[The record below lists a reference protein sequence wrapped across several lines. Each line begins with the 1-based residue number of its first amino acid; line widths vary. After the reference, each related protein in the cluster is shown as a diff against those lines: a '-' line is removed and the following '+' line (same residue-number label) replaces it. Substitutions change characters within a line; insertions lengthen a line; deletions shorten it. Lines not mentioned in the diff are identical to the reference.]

1 MPSCPVHMEETL
13 VSVPRPSIGSVMPPK
28 NRFHRL
34 IPYGLGHGHGWPLCE
49 RSVAG
54 PAFLMAHNLSGNARG
69 LQGSEELSPRSQ
81 RSPCPIRSGN
91 MSVVSYLNH
100 QGGLRSRP
108 LCRLAHQILLWSKG
122 KLSSL
127 RTMYAPGDPN
137 QGAEAG
143 GMETTCVGGRREAS
157 YSLPCQSIEYLWRL
171 GGPPHI
177 L

>member
-81 RSPCPIRSGN
+81 RSPCPIRSDN

-100 QGGLRSRP
+100 QGGSEVTP
-108 LCRLAHQILLWSKG
+108 SVQTG
-122 KLSSL
+122 
-127 RTMYAPGDPN
+127 APDPPVV
-137 QGAEAG
+137 QG
-143 GMETTCVGGRREAS
+143 ETVVSQNDVCPR
-157 YSLPCQSIEYLWRL
+157 
-171 GGPPHI
+171 GP
-177 L
+177 